1 MSILNILSTKYG
13 YWISKVKMLHFSSH
27 ALLRPSITALYDT
40 RNNNLLHLLVSVS
53 YSLSHIYSFT
63 DLSPSLLPFS
73 YNTNTLSPLTL
84 AGWNSVFL
92 FFKRG
97 LLRRCRSASGIPT
110 SRSCIRASIFYD
122 LILLLWISDLIMF
135 KCYFGYAVASTAV
148 FNCPFLFIVSLLLL
162 SWTQWGRSDD
172 TTDTD
177 RMKDDHWYVLKQQIN
192 PKTINSFK

>member
-1 MSILNILSTKYG
+1 MDIEYQKLKCYISALMLYYDLQSPLCTTLEITTFSIYLFLYLILSLT
-13 YWISKVKMLHFSSH
+13 
-27 ALLRPSITALYDT
+27 
-40 RNNNLLHLLVSVS
+40 HLLIHRSKP
-53 YSLSHIYSFT
+53 LS
-63 DLSPSLLPFS
+63 LPFFL
-73 YNTNTLSPLTL
+73 NTNTLSPLTL

-97 LLRRCRSASGIPT
+97 LQRRCRSASGIPT

-135 KCYFGYAVASTAV
+135 KCYFGYAVASTPV